1 MLFDFADII
10 NSISVFQLL
19 TFVLFIAITR
29 GKPFYNRILCIFFA
43 SELVG
48 ILAWV
53 LFKHGADQ
61 SICKLL
67 ESASLLWAPSLY
79 LYADG
84 LTKQREK
91 PLLFALLHYTPFLLL
106 FCYRLAASIFDFYLL
121 PISQFVSVQVVAYNV
136 AGIITLVK
144 YRRRVKQNFAEDQN
158 KIRDWVSIVLLGYPV
173 ACIVPVVSNLIPLPF
188 NDFSLANELIAYI
201 PFLLFFNILFFNAIA
216 NPVQIHKL
224 PQDTKYQ
231 GSLLGDDAAALYL
244 NKLELLMDTEK
255 YYLEPE
261 LSLGKLSDKLEIPS
275 RYLSQI
281 INQHK
286 KQSFYDYIN
295 GLRTDHACR
304 LLLNANSKTIQEI
317 FFESGFNSKTSF
329 NTAFKKHL
337 GVTPSQFKAK
347 VQQ

>member
-10 NSISVFQLL
+10 NSISIFQLF

-29 GKPFYNRILCIFFA
+29 GKPFYNKILCVFFA
-43 SELVG
+43 SELIG

-53 LFKHGADQ
+53 LFKHGANHT
-61 SICKLL
+61 IFKLL

-91 PLLFALLHYTPFLLL
+91 PVQFALLHFSPFLLL
-106 FCYRLAASIFDFYLL
+106 LPYTIAASIFDFYLL
-121 PISQFVSVQVVAYNV
+121 PISQFVSVQVVVYNV

-144 YRRRVKQNFAEDQN
+144 YRRRVKQNYSEDES
-158 KIRDWVSIVLLGYPV
+158 KIRDWVTMVLLGYPI
-173 ACIVPVVSNLIPLPF
+173 ACIIPVVFELLQLPS
-188 NDFSLANELIAYI
+188 NDFSLENELIAYT

-224 PQDTKYQ
+224 PQDAKYQ
-231 GSLLGDDAAALYL
+231 GSLLGEDAAIGYL
-244 NKLELLMDTEK
+244 SKLEMMMSKEK
-255 YYLEPE
+255 YYLEPD

-281 INQHK
+281 INQYK

-295 GLRTDHACR
+295 GLRTDHACQ
-304 LLLNANSKTIQEI
+304 LLLNPNGKTIQEI

-337 GVTPSQFKAK
+337 GLTPSQYKAK
-347 VQQ
+347 VNG

>member
-1 MLFDFADII
+1 VLFDFADII
-10 NSISVFQLL
+10 NSISIFQLF

-29 GKPFYNRILCIFFA
+29 GKPFYNKILCVFFA
-43 SELVG
+43 SELIG

-53 LFKHGADQ
+53 LFKHGADRTTY
-61 SICKLL
+61 KLL
-67 ESASLLWAPSLY
+67 DLASLLWAPSLY

-91 PLLFALLHYTPFLLL
+91 PMLFALLHLSPFILLL
-106 FCYRLAASIFDFYLL
+106 PYTLAASILNFYLM
-121 PISQFVSVQVVAYNV
+121 PISQLVSLQVIAYNV

-144 YRRRVKQNFAEDQN
+144 YRRRVKQNYSVDQS
-158 KIRDWVSIVLLGYPV
+158 KIRDWVTIVLLGYPI
-173 ACIVPVVSNLIPLPF
+173 ACLVPPIFELLQLSS
-188 NDFSLANELIAYI
+188 NDFSLGNELIAYT

-216 NPVQIHKL
+216 NPVQIQTL

-231 GSLLGDDAAALYL
+231 GSLLGEDVAIGYL
-244 NKLELLMDTEK
+244 NKLEMMMDKDK

-286 KQSFYDYIN
+286 NQSFYDYIN
-295 GLRTDHACR
+295 RLRTDHACQ
-304 LLLNANSKTIQEI
+304 LLLNANGKTIQEI

-329 NTAFKKHL
+329 NTAFKKHQGL
-337 GVTPSQFKAK
+337 TPSQYKAK
-347 VQQ
+347 VNG